1 MKSDDIRK
9 RFLEFFAARSHRV
22 VRSSSLVPANDPT
35 LLFANAGMN
44 QFKDV
49 FLGAE
54 KRDYARACS
63 SQKCVRAGGK
73 HNDLEQ
79 VGRTARHHTF
89 FEMLGNFSFGDY
101 FKKEAI
107 PFAWELITS
116 PDWFGIPKDKLY
128 VTIFEGVNNIP
139 RDAEAY
145 DCWRAVDVPADR
157 IFEMGMK
164 DNFWQMGETGPCG
177 PCSEIHYDLGP
188 AASEQG
194 HADCKFPCDCGRYVE
209 LWNLVFMQFNR
220 DESGKM
226 TPLPRPSIDTGAG
239 LERMATVLQG
249 QLSNFDTDL
258 FRPLIEEA
266 AELANVEPPF
276 RAARAGLKP
285 GATSPNHE
293 NDVSLRIIAD
303 HARAA
308 TFLISDGVLPSNE
321 GRGYVLRLIMRR
333 ALYHGQTLGLN
344 EPFLFKMSG
353 HVVDM
358 MKSAYP
364 ELAEAAHHIAKAI
377 KIEEERYA
385 HTARVGLE
393 RLQRSQIILADG
405 QRMTYEQAAATPA
418 AFRAN
423 MLTQRRQRIWEDIVR
438 DCPEAA
444 KDAGVVHAWP
454 QAIARLEQV
463 GSLRLWVEVLRY
475 GASSTHVKQA
485 IDAYILRSP
494 PLHAWGWVPGDVVFK
509 LHDTFG
515 LRPEF
520 VDDVVTNQGLS
531 VDYAGYK
538 AEMDHQRERARSSWK
553 AIAKSIA
560 KPAFAELARA
570 NKTNFLGYETSGA
583 VGCRVVGL
591 VGADTDQLLNE
602 ASPKAGPIELD
613 VILDQTPFYAEAG
626 GQVGDTG
633 LFRVKAE
640 DVAVVTD
647 TQSPVTGLI
656 AHRIRFLSSRGLKVG
671 DLVEA
676 EIDAVRRDS
685 TRRNHTATHLL
696 HAALRTTLGPHVKQ
710 AGSLVAPDR
719 LRFDFSH
726 YAALGDQDLL
736 DIEDLVNQHVLSNEE
751 MHTEVM
757 DLDTAIN
764 TGAMALFGEKYGDK
778 VRVVSVGDG
787 SYSKELCGGTHVH
800 RTGDIGLFKVI
811 SEGSVAAGTRRIE
824 ALTGSGVLDY
834 LRKASGTL
842 ALLGEALRAKPD
854 ELLQAAE
861 KLTESEKKLRKQLEA
876 QQLKQATSQ
885 AGDLLESAK
894 EVKGVRVISTRVEVT
909 DRAAMRQMVD
919 NLRPRL
925 NSGVIVLGS
934 TADGKVSLIVAV
946 TKDLTDRLDAGR
958 IIKEA
963 VAMVGGKGGGRK
975 DLAEAGGTQPEK
987 LDETLQAVP
996 SIIEKML

>member
-1 MKSDDIRK
+1 MNSNEIRK
-9 RFLEFFAARSHRV
+9 KFLGFFEQRGHRI

-54 KRDYARACS
+54 KRDYSRACS

-79 VGRTARHHTF
+79 VGRTTRHHTF

-101 FKKEAI
+101 FKKDAVAW
-107 PFAWELITS
+107 AWELITKE
-116 PDWFGIPKDKLY
+116 FAIPKDKLY
-128 VTIFEGVNNIP
+128 ATIFEGATGIP
-139 RDAEAY
+139 RDAEAHEY
-145 DCWRAVDVPADR
+145 WRAVDVPADR
-157 IFEMGMK
+157 IFELGMK

-177 PCSEIHYDLGP
+177 PCSEIHYDMGP
-188 AASEQG
+188 AASDAG
-194 HADCKFPCDCGRYVE
+194 HTDCKFPCDCGRYVE

-239 LERMATVLQG
+239 LERMAAVLQG
-249 QLSNFDTDL
+249 KLSNFETDL
-258 FRPLIEEA
+258 FRPIIDEA
-266 AELANVEPPF
+266 AELAGKEY
-276 RAARAGLKP
+276 G
-285 GATSPNHE
+285 TNHE
-293 NDVSLRIIAD
+293 TDVSLRIIAD
-303 HARAA
+303 HARTA

-344 EPFLFKMSG
+344 EPFLFKISG

-358 MKSAYP
+358 MKGAYP
-364 ELAEAAHHIAKAI
+364 ELVESAHHIAKAI

-385 HTARVGLE
+385 QTTRVGVGQME
-393 RLQRSQIILADG
+393 VVAQKAKANPRSPSDQAIIFMNSIESSL
-405 QRMTYEQAAATPA
+405 
-418 AFRAN
+418 
-423 MLTQRRQRIWEDIVR
+423 RRQRSWDQNL
-438 DCPEAA
+438 AQAWA
-444 KDAGVVHAWP
+444 KFREQQRP
-454 QAIARLEQV
+454 LEEAIAQALRNAASQHQDYQLVLQRVIDEQ
-463 GSLRLWVEVLRY
+463 R
-475 GASSTHVKQA
+475 A
-485 IDAYILRSP
+485 IDQRLRNILKDFTAQLP
-494 PLHAWGWVPGDVVFK
+494 PREFKGWLDGAEVFR

-515 LRPEF
+515 LRPDF
-520 VDDVVTNQGLS
+520 VQDMLKNQGLA
-531 VDYAGYK
+531 VDWAGYE
-538 AEMDHQRERARSSWK
+538 AEMEKQRERARASWK
-553 AIAKSIA
+553 GAEKKVAQPIYQQLGEKQKTEFDGYMQTTSPHCKIVALVQKGQAVTEA
-560 KPAFAELARA
+560 KPGDEV
-570 NKTNFLGYETSGA
+570 EI
-583 VGCRVVGL
+583 V
-591 VGADTDQLLNE
+591 
-602 ASPKAGPIELD
+602 LD
-613 VILDQTPFYAEAG
+613 HTPFYAEAG
-626 GQVGDTG
+626 GQIGDQGHLLALGESIEVAHVNDTYRPVSGLTVHKAVAREAIHVGD
-633 LFRVKAE
+633 
-640 DVAVVTD
+640 VVTGVVD
-647 TQSPVTGLI
+647 Q
-656 AHRIRFLSSRGLKVG
+656 
-671 DLVEA
+671 E
-676 EIDAVRRDS
+676 RRDAIL
-685 TRRNHTATHLL
+685 RNHTATHLL

-726 YAALGDQDLL
+726 YAALGEQDLL
-736 DIEDLVNQHVLSNEE
+736 DIEDLVNHHVLANEE

-778 VRVVSVGDG
+778 VRVVSVADG
-787 SYSKELCGGTHVH
+787 SFSKELCGGTHVH
-800 RTGDIGLFKVI
+800 RTGDIGLFKVV
-811 SEGSVAAGTRRIE
+811 SEGSVAAGMRRIE
-824 ALTGSGVLDY
+824 ALTGEGVLEY
-834 LRKASGTL
+834 LRKTSGTL
-842 ALLGEALRAKPD
+842 ALLGETLRAKPD
-854 ELLQAAE
+854 ELLLAAE

-885 AGDLLESAK
+885 AGDLLEAAK
-894 EVKGVRVISTRVEVT
+894 EIKGVRVISTRVEVT

-934 TADGKVSLIVAV
+934 AADGKVSLIVAV

-987 LDETLQAVP
+987 LDEALQAVP